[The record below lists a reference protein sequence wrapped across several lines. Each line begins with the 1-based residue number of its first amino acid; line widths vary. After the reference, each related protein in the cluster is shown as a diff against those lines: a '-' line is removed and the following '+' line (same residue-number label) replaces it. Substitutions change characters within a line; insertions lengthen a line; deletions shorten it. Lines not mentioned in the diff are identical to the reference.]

1 MMKKV
6 LLFVAII
13 IIAFYAMFEMDEEKI
28 KYVTIGFYSVS
39 LLSSLSHLFI
49 KI

>member
-1 MMKKV
+1 MKKI
-6 LLFVAII
+6 LLFIMI
-13 IIAFYAMFEMDEEKI
+13 LILLYYAMFEMNEQKV
-28 KYVTIGFYSVS
+28 KYVTIGFYSIS

>member
-1 MMKKV
+1 MKKI
-6 LLFVAII
+6 LLFVVVIV
-13 IIAFYAMFEMDEEKI
+13 IAFYAMFEMNEQKT
-28 KYVTIGFYSVS
+28 KYITIGFYSMS

>member
-1 MMKKV
+1 MKKI
-6 LLFVAII
+6 LLFIMILII
-13 IIAFYAMFEMDEEKI
+13 LYYAMFEMNEQI
-28 KYVTIGFYSVS
+28 VKYITIGFYSMS